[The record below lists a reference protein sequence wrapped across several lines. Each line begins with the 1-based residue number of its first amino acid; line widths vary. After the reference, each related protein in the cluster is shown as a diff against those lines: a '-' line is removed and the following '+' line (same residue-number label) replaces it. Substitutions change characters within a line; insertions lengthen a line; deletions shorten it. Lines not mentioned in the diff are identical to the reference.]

1 MEKLKSTL
9 ARTEGRADQ
18 LQDALRES
26 ERVHQLAMKEG
37 NKKETAAESPPTLTP
52 TLRFGLH
59 SLCRLNPS
67 AHNPLPQTLKELVY
81 LTREITL
88 EKKAVEEKMQTL

>member
-37 NKKETAAESPPTLTP
+37 NKKETAAESPPTLT
-52 TLRFGLH
+52 L
-59 SLCRLNPS
+59 SLIRAAL
-67 AHNPLPQTLKELVY
+67 PLPTEPV
-81 LTREITL
+81 RP
-88 EKKAVEEKMQTL
+88 